1 MCDLDVILDEIRAK
15 YYASNVLPR
24 PTISW
29 SDEYWT
35 GFYGKY
41 TLFDNHIEISRILNT
56 DDIPYEAL
64 ASVVYHE
71 SLHQDFT
78 EHNRQFNLR
87 ASKFP
92 DYKKYLPI
100 LNSYATEISATL
112 EYKTVLANYAKGYD
126 HIFYIVLP
134 YLENFD
140 EAFTFYNG
148 NIYVNFSANVSAS
161 EDNFVVFLVDNGSK
175 YHIVAWAN
183 GVKILEKKIIVKQEA
198 LGGYDF
204 QYKAFASRNNFRILF
219 ATTCNYAIDK
229 NSFAK
234 EMQKKMFVLLDAETS
249 DVEYDLNYINTY
261 CEGFFDLGLDTN
273 YVHTAAP
280 YCVSKYSE
288 LEKIVLAKTGFNGL
302 WASNALCEMDANF
315 RSLYLKA
322 NSLRQS
328 GMIDLAYEV
337 MKKSY
342 GLSNCEDYVVEEMI
356 ITCAL
361 VNDFELGKQIIKKLP
376 IINNENPHIDKCIR
390 FLRYQQN
397 S

>member
-1 MCDLDVILDEIRAK
+1 MYDLDVILDEVREN

-29 SDEYWT
+29 SNEYWT

-56 DDIPYEAL
+56 EEISYEAL

-71 SLHQDFT
+71 SLHQDFKD
-78 EHNRQFNLR
+78 HDRKFNLR
-87 ASKFP
+87 ANKFP
-92 DYKKYLPI
+92 NYKSYLPI
-100 LNSYATEISATL
+100 LNAYAAEFSATL

-126 HIFYIVLP
+126 RIVYIVLP

-140 EAFTFYNG
+140 GAFTFYNG
-148 NIYVNFSANVSAS
+148 NIHVDFSANALVSK
-161 EDNFVVFLVDNGSK
+161 DCFIIFLVDNGAK

-183 GVKILEKKIIVKQEA
+183 GVEILETKTIVKQEA

-204 QYKAFASRNNFRILF
+204 QYKALAPRNNFRILF
-219 ATTCNYAIDK
+219 DNTCNYGINK
-229 NSFAK
+229 NSFTK
-234 EMQKKMFVLLDAETS
+234 EMQKKMFVILDTKTS

-273 YVHTAAP
+273 YIHTAAP
-280 YCVSKYSE
+280 CCVSKYDE

-302 WASNALCEMDANF
+302 WASNALCERDTNF

-337 MKKSY
+337 MKRSY
-342 GLSNCEDYVVEEMI
+342 DLSNCEDYVVQEMI

-361 VNDFELGKQIIKKLP
+361 VNDFKLGNQIIKELP
-376 IINNENPHIDKCIR
+376 MVNNENPHIDKCIR
-390 FLRYQQN
+390 FLKKGI
-397 S
+397 